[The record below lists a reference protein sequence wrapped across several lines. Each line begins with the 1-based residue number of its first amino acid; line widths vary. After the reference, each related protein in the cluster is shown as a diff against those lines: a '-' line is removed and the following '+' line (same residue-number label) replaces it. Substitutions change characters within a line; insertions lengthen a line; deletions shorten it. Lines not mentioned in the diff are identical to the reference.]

1 MPLLYRATL
10 SSLSIA
16 RATSLDKALL
26 DHLEAL
32 SIRGYFLVYGVRETR
47 WSRIRRFFLY
57 DWPAAVRSV
66 WKETIIISLI
76 ILLGAM
82 TSYSLVASNPEW
94 YYNFVGEDMAGG
106 RDPRATAEYLQSTL
120 GTARPASEGESGLHV
135 FATYLFT
142 HNSRVS
148 IMSFALGFAFGVPTM
163 MLEYYQGIGLGAM
176 MAVFSSKGLGFDF
189 GGWLFIDGTTELFAA
204 ALSGAAGLRIGE
216 GRLSRRA
223 QPVTGG
229 GGGRTHR
236 GQGDDRGHIDAV
248 HGRTARRVR
257 APVDHRHDAALWHR
271 HADAAVLDR
280 LSLHPAA
287 RGCDMSAAAAKANA
301 KSRSARAKKIRQFI
315 TPEGVDLELRIASS
329 GLRFGALLVDLI
341 LIVLALFLFSL
352 VMLWIGFASQSD
364 ITMVVWMLGAFLLR
378 TFWFIGFELG
388 SRAATPGKR
397 LMGIRVVARDGG
409 RLTAD
414 AVVARNLIREL
425 ELFLPLMML
434 GVGAAEDAVSGWT
447 MAAGVLWSLTL
458 SLFLLFNRD
467 RMRMGDLIAGTWVVM
482 AQRVKLDADIA
493 TGTAGDAML
502 FSEAELAV
510 YGIFE
515 LQELERVLRGKDARA
530 MREVAD
536 TIRAKIGRPV
546 AEEDDVFLL
555 SYYRQL
561 KARLERK
568 LLFGKRRED
577 KYASD

>member
-1 MPLLYRATL
+1 
-10 SSLSIA
+10 
-16 RATSLDKALL
+16 
-26 DHLEAL
+26 
-32 SIRGYFLVYGVRETR
+32 
-47 WSRIRRFFLY
+47 
-57 DWPAAVRSV
+57 
-66 WKETIIISLI
+66 
-76 ILLGAM
+76 
-82 TSYSLVASNPEW
+82 
-94 YYNFVGEDMAGG
+94 
-106 RDPRATAEYLQSTL
+106 
-120 GTARPASEGESGLHV
+120 
-135 FATYLFT
+135 
-142 HNSRVS
+142 
-148 IMSFALGFAFGVPTM
+148 
-163 MLEYYQGIGLGAM
+163 
-176 MAVFSSKGLGFDF
+176 
-189 GGWLFIDGTTELFAA
+189 
-204 ALSGAAGLRIGE
+204 
-216 GRLSRRA
+216 
-223 QPVTGG
+223 
-229 GGGRTHR
+229 
-236 GQGDDRGHIDAV
+236 
-248 HGRTARRVR
+248 
-257 APVDHRHDAALWHR
+257 
-271 HADAAVLDR
+271 
-280 LSLHPAA
+280 
-287 RGCDMSAAAAKANA
+287 MSAAAAQANA
-301 KSRSARAKKIRQFI
+301 KSRAARAKKVRQFI
-315 TPEGVDLELRIASS
+315 TPEGVDLELKIASS

-364 ITMVVWMLGAFLLR
+364 ITIVVWMLGAFVLR

-447 MAAGVLWSLTL
+447 MVAGVLWSLTL

-493 TGTAGDAML
+493 TDAAGDAMQ
-502 FSEAELAV
+502 FSEAELSV

-515 LQELERVLRGKDARA
+515 LQELERVLRSKDARA

-536 TIRAKIGRPV
+536 TIRAKIGRAI